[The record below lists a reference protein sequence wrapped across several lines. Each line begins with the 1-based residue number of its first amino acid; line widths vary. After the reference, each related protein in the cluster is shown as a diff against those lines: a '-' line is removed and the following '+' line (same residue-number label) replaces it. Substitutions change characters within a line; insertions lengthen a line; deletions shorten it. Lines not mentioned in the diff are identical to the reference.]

1 MKARASIRFT
11 LVVYCT
17 TLLAITTATVS
28 ILGYRTSLANLES
41 RRTVTRQLLETQFVE
56 RCRELEENMDNELLS
71 QAQGLA
77 TLIRYQTDWP
87 RIQYHNFILLGV
99 IGNTQNTHFVLPIWF
114 SEIGP
119 RGPLSQQIFSRIS
132 TKILIDPERLQGQ
145 AEFPGAEYYQ
155 ISTSL
160 GATTLSKTLN
170 GNPMDPNLNRFAP
183 DRAIYWEADETR
195 LADGKRAR
203 RVRLKTSG
211 QRFFFSAPQRRNEG
225 GRNAEGGRST
235 DGSRSPDGPR
245 PNNPPPRPSGD
256 RGGAGFN
263 SLPPWSLYIE
273 VAYDYA
279 RFENRVNEFR
289 QKRDNEMAERD
300 AEAESDLAVL
310 TRELVFVGLLS
321 FIAATVGLWALFRQG
336 LNPLSRL
343 SDAVSRINPD
353 NFTLNIEE
361 SRLPTEL
368 RPIASRLKVTLAQ
381 LSRAFAREKQA
392 TADISHELRTPLAA
406 LLTTCD
412 LALRKTRTIDEYK
425 EFISECRAAG
435 IQMNRAVDRLL
446 TLARL
451 DAGADA
457 VRKTTIDVN
466 TLVRSCVNQ
475 VENLAEVA
483 QIRIQLET
491 SPIDSL
497 STDPD
502 KLSEVILNLL
512 HNGIQYN
519 RPGGAVTVRTRQKE
533 GHVEISVI
541 DTGIGIKPED
551 RELIFERFFRVD
563 PSRTSDGMNSGL
575 GLSIVKGFV
584 ELMGGAIQV
593 ESTLGVG
600 STFRLLLPLEKN
612 KTQAKVW
619 SL

>member
-1 MKARASIRFT
+1 MKSRASIRFT

-87 RIQYHNFILLGV
+87 RIQYHNLILLGV
-99 IGNTQNTHFVLPIWF
+99 IGNTQNTHFVLPVWF

-119 RGPLSQQIFSRIS
+119 RGTLSQQIFSRIS

-170 GNPMDPNLNRFAP
+170 GSPMDPNLNRFAP
-183 DRAIYWEADETR
+183 DRALYWEADETR

-211 QRFFFSAPQRRNEG
+211 QRFFFPTPQRRPEG
-225 GRNAEGGRST
+225 GRASDAT
-235 DGSRSPDGPR
+235 RSPDGSR
-245 PNNPPPRPSGD
+245 PNNPPRTSGD
-256 RGGAGFN
+256 RGGSVLN
-263 SLPPWSLYIE
+263 SIQPWSLYIQ

-279 RFENRVNEFR
+279 RFENRVTEFR

-310 TRELVFVGLLS
+310 TRELVVVGLLS

-343 SDAVSRINPD
+343 SDAVSRINPE

-406 LLTTCD
+406 LLTTCE
-412 LALRKTRTIDEYK
+412 LALRKTRTIEEYK
-425 EFISECRAAG
+425 EFISECHSAG

-457 VRKTTIDVN
+457 IRKTTIDVN

-491 SPIDSL
+491 SPIDFL

-533 GHVEISVI
+533 GHVEISVV

-612 KTQAKVW
+612 KTQAKVR